1 MGYTHFT
8 VDLIEEQLTV
18 NKIKSVCDLGAQNL
32 YNQPELPAPY
42 ASEFYKAKGIEY
54 NCIDLN
60 GENEAIPYDLTKPL
74 VVGKAVAFDLVVDAG
89 TSEHCGR
96 TKDDL
101 YQVLKNIHNLCR
113 FQGIIIRENPKT
125 GNWPGHGFHYM
136 TKSFYKAFCKE
147 QGYQLLKVG
156 EHAACGNEID
166 GWNVFAVMRKTD
178 DKPFMSKAK
187 FNKLEYHNS

>member
-1 MGYTHFT
+1 MGYTYFT
-8 VDLIEEQLTV
+8 VGLIEEQLTG

-32 YNQPELPAPY
+32 YNQPLLPAPY
-42 ASEFYKAKGIEY
+42 AREWYQGKGIEY
-54 NCIDLN
+54 TSIDTSA
-60 GENEAIPYDLTKPL
+60 ENFALPLDLSKPL
-74 VVGKAVAFDLVVDAG
+74 PKELGEFDLVVDAG
-89 TSEHCGR
+89 TGEHVGR

-156 EHAACGNEID
+156 EHAAMGNEID
-166 GWNVFAVMRKTD
+166 GWNVWAVMRKTD

-187 FNKLEYHNS
+187 FNKLEYHSE